1 MTDFGKCSAAS
12 ILLISATL
20 LLASCGREATRG
32 GDATPEV
39 AAVLDSMNAA
49 AARADFDA
57 YFRCFDEEAVFLGTD
72 ATERWDKRAFMAYAK
87 PYFDRG
93 KAWTFTSIERHIVF
107 TDDGSTAWFDE
118 LLDTQMS
125 ICRGSGVLQRKAGA
139 WSIRQYVLSMA
150 VPNSIADTVI
160 ALKRPLEAVLLK

>member
-1 MTDFGKCSAAS
+1 MRSFGKYSAAS

-20 LLASCGREATRG
+20 LLASCGREATRS
-32 GDATPEV
+32 GDAAAEV

-93 KAWTFTSIERHIVF
+93 RAWTFTSIERHIAF
-107 TDDGSTAWFDE
+107 TEDGGTAWFDE
-118 LLDTQMS
+118 LLDTRMS

-139 WSIRQYVLSMA
+139 WSIRQYVLSMTI
-150 VPNSIADTVI
+150 PNAITDSVI
-160 ALKRPLEAVLLK
+160 ALKSPIEAALLK